1 MTPDQLSAIR
11 ARLDAARQT
20 LQGVVRVEIHGDVL
34 VTLLNEVERL
44 TNDLAMAQQVSGE
57 LCQSCGW
64 AMKFPGE
71 PCRCELLAKVER
83 LTAERE
89 ILHELT
95 DKASAEQAQKAR
107 EDAFARGA
115 EAMRRAV
122 LRISES
128 RANLPVKDGIEAAW
142 CRSAQ
147 CIVDDV
153 RVLTVK
159 DEP

>member
-11 ARLDAARQT
+11 ARLDAVTPGNWKRF
-20 LQGVVRVEIHGDVL
+20 GVVVSTDLDLPQPLVVEACSEDRTQAENDVEFIAHAPTDL
-34 VTLLNEVERL
+34 RALLDE
-44 TNDLAMAQQVSGE
+44 
-57 LCQSCGW
+57 
-64 AMKFPGE
+64 
-71 PCRCELLAKVER
+71 VER

-89 ILHELT
+89 ILHELADRAT
-95 DKASAEQAQKAR
+95 AERVQKAR
-107 EDAFARGA
+107 ADAFCRGV
-115 EAMRRAV
+115 EAMRQAV
-122 LRISES
+122 LKVSES

-153 RVLTVK
+153 RVLTVE

>member
-1 MTPDQLSAIR
+1 VTPDQLSAIHE
-11 ARLDAARQT
+11 RLDAAQISDYLRDR
-20 LQGVVRVEIHGDVL
+20 LRA
-34 VTLLNEVERL
+34 LLYE
-44 TNDLAMAQQVSGE
+44 
-57 LCQSCGW
+57 
-64 AMKFPGE
+64 
-71 PCRCELLAKVER
+71 VER

-95 DKASAEQAQKAR
+95 DKAAAEQVQKAR
-107 EDAFARGA
+107 EGAFARGA

-122 LRISES
+122 LKVSES
-128 RANLPVKDGIEAAW
+128 RANLPVKDGVEAAW

-153 RVLTVK
+153 RVLTVE